1 MILSPRLHTLLQPGS
16 EDQAAEVLRC
26 YFTPRPVGRFTGAH
40 FERLGG
46 GGDRPEIADEFTAED
61 LIAVSMLSVSVVGD
75 AALEIL
81 TTRQRRL
88 HELLRVIP
96 TDVAL
101 ADLPAADLGDA
112 WPVRSI
118 YRELLSILDIGET
131 TACKLLARKRPH
143 LVPILDSVVT
153 KELSI
158 VHGLFWLPL
167 HDWLAAGDRAN
178 HLHLES
184 LRSKAGLGPNI
195 SVLRVFDVLTWM
207 TGKGYA
213 NP

>member
-1 MILSPRLHTLLQPGS
+1 MIPGAGSAVTPVLSPRLQTLLEPAS
-16 EDQAAEVLRC
+16 ADRAAALLRRC
-26 YFTPRPVGRFTGAH
+26 FTPRPVGKFTGAH

-46 GGDRPEIADEFTAED
+46 GGDRPQIADEF
-61 LIAVSMLSVSVVGD
+61 
-75 AALEIL
+75 

-88 HELLRVIP
+88 HEMLRAIP

-101 ADLPAADLGDA
+101 ADLPAADLGDT
-112 WPVRSI
+112 WPVRPL
-118 YRELLSILDIGET
+118 YRELLSIPDVGET

-153 KELSI
+153 QELSI
-158 VHGLFWLPL
+158 ERGLFWLPL
-167 HDWLAAGDRAN
+167 HDWLVADDRAN
-178 HLHLES
+178 HLNLES
-184 LRSKAGLGPNI
+184 LRSRAGLGPDI

-213 NP
+213 NT